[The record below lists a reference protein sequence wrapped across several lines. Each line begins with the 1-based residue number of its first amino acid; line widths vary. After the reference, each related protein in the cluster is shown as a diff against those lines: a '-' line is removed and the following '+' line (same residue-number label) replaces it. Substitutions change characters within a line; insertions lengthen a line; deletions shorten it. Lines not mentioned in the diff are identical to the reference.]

1 MRNMFYKKRVKH
13 GLLKSEIAS
22 YLDISYLRYSMI
34 ERGEVKMPQKFMD
47 KWLNL
52 FDNINTNKLNIL
64 QERKDKCNWFDDVVK
79 KDSHGN
85 REIRDYMAKYNITNY
100 KELSKQLGVSVNVVS
115 IGVSKPNKATPD
127 LKCAIYDFFHNE
139 LNIQKPKE
147 KNEQKSKRFKIYEQQ
162 DKNEPVVLYRRGKS
176 SVNII
181 KTNINDYLW
190 LRDFDYIGFVNET
203 HMTCFD
209 GAKLFKTSQAS
220 CLRFM
225 NALCENRPVSSLAL
239 SKIKKVLDD
248 EKYSKYY
255 IKNSV
260 VNPMGMFDRE
270 TGDLFDSVKCTLI
283 DTNIPDSYLKTTN
296 EENNTDCV
304 QETEITPNEN
314 TNDIVND
321 NEFNINELSPTI
333 KSDEVDKHVAN
344 NVEFIRNTYYDKYV
358 NSVKLLSRL
367 NDDIEQAEK
376 HLKLLREQQH
386 EYNIKHKIY
395 LDIVNE
401 LNDYEEMK

>member
-1 MRNMFYKKRVKH
+1 MRNMFYKKRLKY

-64 QERKDKCNWFDDVVK
+64 QERKDKCKWFDDVVE

-85 REIRDYMAKYNITNY
+85 REIRNYMTKYNITNY
-100 KELSKQLGVSVNVVS
+100 KELSAQLGVSVNVIS

-147 KNEQKSKRFKIYEQQ
+147 KDKQKNKRFKIYEQR
-162 DKNEPVVLYRRGKS
+162 DKNEPVVLYRTGKS

-181 KTNINDYLW
+181 KTHINDYLW
-190 LRDFDYIGFVNET
+190 LRDFDYIKFVNET
-203 HMTCFD
+203 HMTCTD
-209 GAKLFKTSQAS
+209 GAKIFNTSQAS
-220 CLRFM
+220 CVRFM
-225 NALCENRPVSSLAL
+225 EALCKNQPASSLAL
-239 SKIKKVLDD
+239 SKIKKVLDV

-270 TGDLFDSVKCTLI
+270 TGDLFDSIKCTLI
-283 DTNIPDSYLKTTN
+283 DVTIPDSYLKTTN
-296 EENNTDCV
+296 EGNDTDCV
-304 QETEITPNEN
+304 QETEIVPDKNADEVT
-314 TNDIVND
+314 ND
-321 NEFNINELSPTI
+321 NEFDINELSPTI

-344 NVEFIRNTYYDKYV
+344 NVEFIKNKYYDKYV

-367 NDDIEQAEK
+367 NDDIENAEK
-376 HLKLLREQQH
+376 HLKMLKEQQA
-386 EYNIKHKIY
+386 ECNIKHKVY

-401 LNDYEEMK
+401 LNSYEEMK

>member
-1 MRNMFYKKRVKH
+1 MRNMFYKKRLKY

-64 QERKDKCNWFDDVVK
+64 QERKDKCKWFDDVVK
-79 KDSHGN
+79 KDSHGK
-85 REIRDYMAKYNITNY
+85 RKIRDYMTKYNITGY
-100 KELSKQLGVSVNVVS
+100 KELSEQLGVSVNVIS
-115 IGVSKPNKATPD
+115 IGVSKPDKATPD

-147 KNEQKSKRFKIYEQQ
+147 TAEQKNKRFKLYKQE
-162 DKNEPVVLYRRGKS
+162 DKNEPATLYRTGKS

-181 KTNINDYLW
+181 KTHINDYLW
-190 LRDFDYIGFVNET
+190 LRDFDYIKFVNET

-209 GAKLFKTSQAS
+209 GANVFKTSPAS
-220 CLRFM
+220 CVRFM
-225 NALCENRPVSSLAL
+225 DALCKNRPASSLTL
-239 SKIKKVLDD
+239 SKIKEVLDN

-260 VNPMGMFDRE
+260 VNPMGMFVRE
-270 TGDLFDSVKCTLI
+270 TGDLFDSIKCTLI
-283 DTNIPDSYLKTTN
+283 DTTIPDSYLKTIN

-304 QETEITPNEN
+304 QETETVTNEN
-314 TNDIVND
+314 IDEVTNDT
-321 NEFNINELSPTI
+321 EFDINELSPTI
-333 KSDEVDKHVAN
+333 KNDEVDKHVAN
-344 NVEFIRNTYYDKYV
+344 SVEFIKNTYYDKYV

-367 NDDIEQAEK
+367 NDDIEQVEK
-376 HLKLLREQQH
+376 HLKMLKEQRD
-386 EYNIKHKIY
+386 ECNIKHKVY
-395 LDIVNE
+395 LDVVNE
-401 LNDYEEMK
+401 LNNYEEMK